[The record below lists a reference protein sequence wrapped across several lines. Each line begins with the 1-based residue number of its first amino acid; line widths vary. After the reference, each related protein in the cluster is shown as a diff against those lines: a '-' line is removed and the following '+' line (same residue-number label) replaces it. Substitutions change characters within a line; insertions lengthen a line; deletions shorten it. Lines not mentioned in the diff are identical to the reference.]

1 MTTTALTRVETVLN
15 QFPGEARPQAVTLA
29 LRQLGGR
36 IAADLILAS
45 ILAFE
50 AHARSYWSIVQHP
63 DGRPYETEEDFFND
77 VLHVQSFRSA
87 AKRIAIGRL
96 IQALTEGER
105 EPVARELADLGL
117 AKATVLLPALEQADS
132 VERARWFAEAKKLP
146 VTDLQAA
153 VSKHLEARPRGRPD
167 ADRLYRVILGAMPS
181 LEDRELCERFFALG
195 RRLLGPEATT
205 VGVLRAGFQETLA
218 DWEPRAKEGRE

>member
-1 MTTTALTRVETVLN
+1 MTTALTRVETVLN
-15 QFPGEARPQAVTLA
+15 QFSGEARPQAVTLA

-105 EPVARELADLGL
+105 EPVAQALADVGL
-117 AKATVLLPALEQADS
+117 AKATVLLPALEGADA
-132 VERARWFAEAKKLP
+132 VERERWFGEARRLP
-146 VTDLQAA
+146 VADLQAA
-153 VSKHLEARPRGRPD
+153 VSTHLAAKPRGRPD

-181 LEDRELCERFFALG
+181 LEDRELWDQVVRLG
-195 RRLLGPEATT
+195 KRLLGPEVTT
-205 VGVLRAGFQETLA
+205 VGILRACFQESLA

>member
-1 MTTTALTRVETVLN
+1 MSAALEVLLGQYQGERAIGCHLALLQLRRRVEQDLVAVCILCSEIHERNHWSKVRRADNRAYESEEVYFLEVL
-15 QFPGEARPQAVTLA
+15 GVA
-29 LRQLGGR
+29 
-36 IAADLILAS
+36 
-45 ILAFE
+45 
-50 AHARSYWSIVQHP
+50 
-63 DGRPYETEEDFFND
+63 
-77 VLHVQSFRSA
+77 SFRSA

-181 LEDRELCERFFALG
+181 LEDRELCEQVFRLG
-195 RRLLGPEATT
+195 KRLLGPEVTT
-205 VGVLRAGFQETLA
+205 VGVLRACFQETLA
-218 DWEPRAKEGRE
+218 EWEPRAKEGRE